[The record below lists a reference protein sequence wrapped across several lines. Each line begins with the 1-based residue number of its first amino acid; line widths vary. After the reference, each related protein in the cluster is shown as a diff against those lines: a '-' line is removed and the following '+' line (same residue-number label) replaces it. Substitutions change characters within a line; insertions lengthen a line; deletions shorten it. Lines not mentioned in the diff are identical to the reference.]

1 MKKLTPLLI
10 VLVVMVGLLY
20 GEESKPPLSKLRRDI
35 EISEVILGEVV
46 LGTYTLEGF
55 LGKVGGFYFPEKG
68 LIFVVN
74 VPLLLGTPAETLA
87 ARVKDFFCHYLIAF
101 PYLDKNER
109 IRVALRYEYPSFE
122 GLLKKD
128 EERPRV
134 VVFSVEKADLDKYAS
149 GKLSEKALRD
159 KIKVTEIRDLPHDV
173 RVMGAILKETI
184 DSPESMVLYLPDEGA
199 YFLYYGRGIRHALES
214 LRSLRGRIE
223 LKVRKE
229 VEHRI
234 KAKER
239 ELIETLA
246 LYSGTLVSLKEHDY
260 VNIGISMTRK
270 GPTFILQAKKGDLV
284 KLGKKELTPE
294 EFSKQIRHLHY

>member
-1 MKKLTPLLI
+1 MKKLIPPLI
-10 VLVVMVGLLY
+10 VVAVIAGSLH
-20 GEESKPPLSKLRRDI
+20 GENSNPPLSKLHRDI
-35 EISEVILGEVV
+35 EISEVILEEVV
-46 LGTYTLEGF
+46 LGTHTVEGF
-55 LGKVGGFYFPEKG
+55 LGKVEGFYFPEKG

-74 VPLLLGTPAETLA
+74 VPLLLGTPAETLEV
-87 ARVKDFFCHYLIAF
+87 RVKDFFCHYLIAF
-101 PYLDKNER
+101 PYLDRNER

-122 GLLKKD
+122 GLLK
-128 EERPRV
+128 EEGEGPQV
-134 VVFSVEKADLDKYAS
+134 VVFSIKKADLDKYKS
-149 GKLSEKALRD
+149 GKLSEKALRA
-159 KIKVTEIRDLPHDV
+159 KIKVTEIRDLPRDV

-184 DSPESMVLYLPDEGA
+184 DSPESMALYLPDDGA
-199 YFLYYGRGIRHALES
+199 YFLYYGRGIRHVLES
-214 LRSLRGRIE
+214 LKSLRGRIE

-260 VNIGISMTRK
+260 VNIGISMTRE

-284 KLGKKELTPE
+284 KLSKKELTPE
-294 EFSKQIRHLHY
+294 EFSKRIRHLRY

>member
-10 VLVVMVGLLY
+10 VPIVIAGLLY
-20 GEESKPPLSKLRRDI
+20 GEGSNPPLSKLRRDI
-35 EISEVILGEVV
+35 EISEVVLGEVV

-55 LGKVGGFYFPEKG
+55 LGKVEGFYFPEKG

-74 VPLLLGTPAETLA
+74 VPLLLGTPAETLE

-101 PYLDKNER
+101 PYLNKNER
-109 IRVALRYEYPSFE
+109 IRVALRYEHPSFE
-122 GLLKKD
+122 ELLKKE
-128 EERPRV
+128 EERPRI
-134 VVFSVEKADLDKYAS
+134 VVFSVEKADLDKYES
-149 GKLSEKALRD
+149 GKLSEKAFRD
-159 KIKVTEIRDLPHDV
+159 KIKVIEIRDLPRDV
-173 RVMGAILKETI
+173 RVMGAILKETV
-184 DSPESMVLYLPDEGA
+184 DSPESMVLYLPDDGT
-199 YFLYYGRGIRHALES
+199 YFLYYGRGIGHMPRLVS
-214 LRSLRGRIE
+214 LSERIK

-270 GPTFILQAKKGDLV
+270 GPTFILQAKKSDLV

-294 EFSKQIRHLHY
+294 EFSKRIRHLHY

>member
-1 MKKLTPLLI
+1 MKKLIPPLI
-10 VLVVMVGLLY
+10 VVVVIAGLLY
-20 GEESKPPLSKLRRDI
+20 GEDSNPPLPKLRRDI
-35 EISEVILGEVV
+35 EISEVILEEVV
-46 LGTYTLEGF
+46 LGTHTLEGF
-55 LGKVGGFYFPEKG
+55 LSKVEGFYFPEKG

-74 VPLLLGTPAETLA
+74 VPLLLGTPAETLE

-101 PYLDKNER
+101 PYLDGNER
-109 IRVALRYEYPSFE
+109 IRVALRYEHPSFE
-122 GLLKKD
+122 GLLK
-128 EERPRV
+128 EEEGPQV
-134 VVFSVEKADLDKYAS
+134 VVFSIEKADLDKYKS
-149 GKLSEKALRD
+149 GKLTERALRD
-159 KIKVTEIRDLPHDV
+159 KIKVTEIRDLPRDV

-184 DSPESMVLYLPDEGA
+184 DSPESMILYLPDDGA
-199 YFLYYGRGIRHALES
+199 YFLYYGRGIRHILES

-223 LKVRKE
+223 LKVKKE

-260 VNIGISMTRK
+260 VNIGISMTRE

-294 EFSKQIRHLHY
+294 EFSKQIRRLHY